1 MAVRWRFDG
10 SMWQMSNGHGT
21 ANSSINEIWP
31 VEPSVRVAETLEAA
45 GRHSETP
52 GKPAPGRDRSCIGR
66 IHKHFPPVTAYR
78 RCGIRHFRTLGG
90 KDVRPFKNVEASV
103 RQPCG
108 KHIAEVRKAIKK
120 IGIHSKNR
128 RTAIINLEYKRI
140 LQDFRI
146 AYLSAKS
153 EMLITT
159 KLKEVM
165 PDWKSCVERFSR
177 ITDKPSGLS
186 ADHLVKIALWYCLK
200 E

>member
-1 MAVRWRFDG
+1 MRIYSVLQMATIALIVSTSASSMGRNVLDQYVTEFWNGEIKPHFD
-10 SMWQMSNGHGT
+10 
-21 ANSSINEIWP
+21 
-31 VEPSVRVAETLEAA
+31 
-45 GRHSETP
+45 
-52 GKPAPGRDRSCIGR
+52 
-66 IHKHFPPVTAYR
+66 AYR